1 MEPMDSEAKS
11 WSQRTDFRV
20 RSGLRRKR
28 RKRKQNMLDAESEH
42 EETTRF
48 FYPRSCLKGGI
59 LHKTLDETFPSEAN
73 VS

>member
-1 MEPMDSEAKS
+1 MVTEDGLQGPFRAPEEKKEEKAK
-11 WSQRTDFRV
+11 Q
-20 RSGLRRKR
+20 
-28 RKRKQNMLDAESEH
+28 MLDAESEH
-42 EETTRF
+42 EETTHF

>member
-1 MEPMDSEAKS
+1 
-11 WSQRTDFRV
+11 
-20 RSGLRRKR
+20 
-28 RKRKQNMLDAESEH
+28 MLDAESEH

>member
-1 MEPMDSEAKS
+1 MVMEDGLQGPFRAPEEKKEEKAK
-11 WSQRTDFRV
+11 Q
-20 RSGLRRKR
+20 
-28 RKRKQNMLDAESEH
+28 MLDAESEH